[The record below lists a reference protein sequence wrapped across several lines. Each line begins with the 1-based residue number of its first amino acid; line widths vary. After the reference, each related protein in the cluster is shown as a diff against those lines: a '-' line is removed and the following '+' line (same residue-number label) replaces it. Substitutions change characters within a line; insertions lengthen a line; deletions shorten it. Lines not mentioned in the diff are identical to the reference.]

1 MNKVKIK
8 QKSLFLLLTTS
19 ALTLPINL
27 VTSCATIIQNRFEPL
42 IWKPITTNQEIHNQ
56 LLPDLIVEN
65 INNLQGLK
73 NALKIDIKL
82 LNQDHLEQ
90 MMNQKWYQMVD
101 QNQPVIN
108 PNLALE
114 WNVINQD
121 PNSPWA
127 INILGA
133 QFYHLDALMNND
145 FSFKIDLKVAFYY
158 QNQYINTKALTIDNL
173 KIKYPTTYQFSPQFN
188 DVHQQKQISND
199 DLILQRF
206 VQASNQFNPE
216 FSLQTKSQIGLA
228 PDQSFYVKITKA
240 TNDIPLNTWNQL
252 HFAQNQFLLTKLN
265 FDPNDQ
271 NQHQQLIN
279 ATKLLLAA
287 QANLIKT
294 AGFRT
299 TFYQIK
305 LNDQITKLDPNQLNL
320 TWSAAMVND
329 FNDANQA
336 SKADVLK
343 INQNLATNES
353 VLLAQLTLLI
363 NSEFITTD
371 GQNLIFNYPSFRWQV
386 VSGNQ
391 EQLRS
396 LITYIE
402 QWRGQLLQLNQ
413 LINHYDQQ
421 IIQNEDYSQY
431 HQVSALITI
440 KKGRWYVS

>member
-8 QKSLFLLLTTS
+8 QKSLLLLLRTS
-19 ALTLPINL
+19 ALMIPVSLI
-27 VTSCATIIQNRFEPL
+27 TSCATTIQNQFESL
-42 IWKPITTNQEIHNQ
+42 VWKPITTNQQIHNQ
-56 LLPDLIVEN
+56 LLPALIVEN
-65 INNLQGLK
+65 ITNLQGLK
-73 NALKIDIKL
+73 NALKIEIKL

-90 MMNQKWYQMVD
+90 TMNQKWYQMVD

-108 PNLALE
+108 PNLDLK
-114 WNVINQD
+114 WNVTNQD
-121 PNSPWA
+121 LNSPWT
-127 INILGA
+127 IKILGA

-158 QNQYINTKALTIDNL
+158 QNEYINTKAITIDDLNL
-173 KIKYPTTYQFSPQFN
+173 KYPTTYQFSPQFN

-228 PDQSFYVKITKA
+228 SDQSFYVKISQA
-240 TNDIPLNTWNQL
+240 TNEIPLKTWDQL

-265 FDPNDQ
+265 FDPNEQ
-271 NQHQQLIN
+271 NHHQQLIK

-287 QANLIKT
+287 QANLIKA

-305 LNDQITKLDPNQLNL
+305 LNDQITKIDLKQLNL
-320 TWSAAMVND
+320 TWSAAMVNS
-329 FNDANQA
+329 FNNANQA
-336 SKADVLK
+336 SKANVLK
-343 INQNLATNES
+343 INQNLATNDS

-371 GQNLIFNYPSFRWQV
+371 SQNLIFNYPSFRWQII
-386 VSGNQ
+386 SSDQ
-391 EQLRS
+391 EQLKS

-413 LINHYDQQ
+413 LINHYDRQ
-421 IIQNEDYSQY
+421 IIQSESYSHY
-431 HQVSALITI
+431 HQVSAPITI
-440 KKGRWYVS
+440 KKGF